1 MSDVDNEGVCEC
13 AGAEDLRQTSVPFSQ
28 FCYKPKTALKT
39 CLQKKK
45 KKRKSEIMEPKI
57 IKRGKKHSR
66 NLSSSLS
73 IQILCQFSEFIMF
86 SVIVS
91 FLNFLM
97 YCAFFLPSK
106 ELVTIILYFVF
117 VILCYFLKEG
127 SKNYKQ

>member
-1 MSDVDNEGVCEC
+1 
-13 AGAEDLRQTSVPFSQ
+13 
-28 FCYKPKTALKT
+28 
-39 CLQKKK
+39 
-45 KKRKSEIMEPKI
+45 MEPII

-66 NLSSSLS
+66 NVSGSLS
-73 IQILCQFSEFIMF
+73 IQILCYFSEFVML

-97 YCAFFLPSK
+97 HCAFFLPSK
-106 ELVTIILYFVF
+106 ELVTITLYFVL